1 MYVYIYN
8 IYSQFLYLVTIV
20 PEYIKL
26 FLHCT
31 TEKNQLSTTFWKAE
45 GNDSCLHWKVRLN
58 LIIWKVHIII
68 PELTPTVCPLAWMV
82 CHTCDTISTHHKIK
96 QKAVSYH
103 VPARKFLPQ
112 FLITP
117 HFIYNPW
124 GEKVNWQ
131 QINRKSQIGWLKYK
145 ECSKWILTKH

>member
-1 MYVYIYN
+1 MYAHIYN

-26 FLHCT
+26 FLHYT
-31 TEKNQLSTTFWKAE
+31 TEKINVALHFGKLKKMTPVSTLKSQVE
-45 GNDSCLHWKVRLN
+45 

-82 CHTCDTISTHHKIK
+82 CRTCNTISTHHKIK
-96 QKAVSYH
+96 QKVVSYH

-117 HFIYNPW
+117 HFIYN
-124 GEKVNWQ
+124 
-131 QINRKSQIGWLKYK
+131 S
-145 ECSKWILTKH
+145 